1 MEKLDSLMRVKADIE
16 VDLRQSQDK
25 LSKALREKAL
35 LKSKV
40 EILEALEKKVTEE
53 EAEKR
58 RPLEKKLKKMKSK
71 SRGMNQTLIQ
81 VKKDKSQAEKD
92 LAAAQESGQQLE
104 KEHDKVV
111 HLLENAK
118 SKVNTIIT
126 QQ

>member
-40 EILEALEKKVTEE
+40 ERLEALEKKVTEE

-118 SKVNTIIT
+118 SKVNTIIP